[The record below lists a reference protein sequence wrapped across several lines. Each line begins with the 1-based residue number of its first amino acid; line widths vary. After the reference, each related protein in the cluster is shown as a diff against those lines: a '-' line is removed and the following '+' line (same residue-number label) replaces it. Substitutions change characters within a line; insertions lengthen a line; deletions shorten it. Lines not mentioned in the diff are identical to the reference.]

1 MMCAVFAQLRPRLL
15 SGTRNVLPGGNRS
28 PRRARYSLRR
38 FAQKF
43 LACFNRDEST
53 LGSFWVFLDVKL
65 HKSSALV
72 SEESIKTHFGVS

>member
-15 SGTRNVLPGGNRS
+15 SGTRNVLAGGNRS
-28 PRRARYSLRR
+28 PRRAHYSLRR

-53 LGSFWVFLDVKL
+53 LGVLGL
-65 HKSSALV
+65 
-72 SEESIKTHFGVS
+72 FGRQIA